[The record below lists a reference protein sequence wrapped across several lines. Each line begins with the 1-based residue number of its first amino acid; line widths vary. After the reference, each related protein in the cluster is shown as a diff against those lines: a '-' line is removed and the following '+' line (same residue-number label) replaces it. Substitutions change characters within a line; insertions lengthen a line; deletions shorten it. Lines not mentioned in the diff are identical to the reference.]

1 MAEPAA
7 EAQVHAGQQEPAT
20 EPEVRIGPWAPVL
33 PAVLAG
39 IAEAGPI
46 FLLAELAAR
55 STVLHP
61 NGGPLAWYPLFLV
74 LFAGGVAVGTRLR
87 DSSKMPAT
95 VAACCFAI
103 GVVQAIVW
111 NDDGGGGAF
120 VAIAVCLACGVRIAT
135 LSLRDWRDPIDSSFG
150 WGAGLLL
157 GEIAF
162 TRVAGWGDVVW
173 PVAILFFLGSLGSRT
188 ASVRL
193 VERSIGGAAAGPDSS
208 RRWRLVGI
216 GLVGG
221 AATVTGIGLLLG
233 TQKGPIDKLA
243 EWLVAAL
250 GWLVYGAAVVVASVI
265 SFILGI
271 IGVDRSRLDESL
283 QGLKD
288 ALDSLATRPD
298 QAGAPL
304 WQRAVGIGVIFL
316 VLAGLTYI
324 GLKKRWPVAAVRFAV
339 IFGFF
344 GLVHVAL
351 NQQGTGGVAVVVLIV
366 GLTYFVL
373 RRRAGRRKAAEQQWG
388 WVNPERDEGLRLQF
402 AEARK
407 RRKQRHELPED
418 TVRRLY
424 AQALV
429 ELEGRGRPR
438 PASVTPGEF
447 LRTIRR
453 DLPECAAGMGV
464 LTRAYEDVRYGR
476 IVLDQ
481 ATVGSLEA
489 EFTVLRRSIRAA
501 SLPEAEAERDET
513 DSEALATHM
522 AERAEGAAGAAPS
535 SDDTFGRR

>member
-1 MAEPAA
+1 MQDAEPQAPDQA
-7 EAQVHAGQQEPAT
+7 VERDGRP
-20 EPEVRIGPWAPVL
+20 GPWAPVL
-33 PAVLAG
+33 PAVLAAV
-39 IAEAGPI
+39 AEAGII

-61 NGGPLAWYPLFLV
+61 SGGPLAWYPLFLV

-87 DSSKMPAT
+87 DRSGMPAA
-95 VAACCFAI
+95 VATACVVVGAI
-103 GVVQAIVW
+103 QAVVW

-120 VAIAVCLACGVRIAT
+120 VAIALCLACGARIAT

-173 PVAILFFLGSLGSRT
+173 PVAMLFFLGSLGSRT

-193 VERSIGGAAAGPDSS
+193 VERSIGGAAAGPDSA

-233 TQKGPIDKLA
+233 TQKGPIDRLA

-265 SFILGI
+265 SFVFSI
-271 IGVDRSRLDESL
+271 IGVDRDRLDDSL
-283 QGLKD
+283 QGLRD
-288 ALDSLATRPD
+288 ALDSLANRPD
-298 QAGAPL
+298 QGAAPL
-304 WQRAVGIGVIFL
+304 WQRAVGVGVVFL

-324 GLKKRWPVAAVRFAV
+324 GMKKRWPVAAARFAV
-339 IFGFF
+339 ILAFF
-344 GLVHVAL
+344 GLVQLAL
-351 NQQGTGGVAVVVLIV
+351 RQRGAGGVLVFVLIV
-366 GLTYFVL
+366 GLLYFVM
-373 RRRAGRRKAAEQQWG
+373 RRRASKRKAQEQAMG
-388 WVNPERDEGLRLQF
+388 WVTSSEDEGMRIQF

-407 RRKQRHELPED
+407 RRKHRHELPED
-418 TVRRLY
+418 SVRRLY

-429 ELEGRGRPR
+429 ELEERGRPR
-438 PASVTPGEF
+438 PPSVTPGEF

-453 DLPECAAGMGV
+453 DVPECAAGMGV

-476 IVLDQ
+476 IMLDR
-481 ATVGSLEA
+481 ATVDSLEA
-489 EFTVLRRSIRAA
+489 EWSVLRKAIRAA
-501 SLPEAEAERDET
+501 PLPQAELAGEESET
-513 DSEALATHM
+513 EALAAHM

-535 SDDTFGRR
+535 SDETFGRR